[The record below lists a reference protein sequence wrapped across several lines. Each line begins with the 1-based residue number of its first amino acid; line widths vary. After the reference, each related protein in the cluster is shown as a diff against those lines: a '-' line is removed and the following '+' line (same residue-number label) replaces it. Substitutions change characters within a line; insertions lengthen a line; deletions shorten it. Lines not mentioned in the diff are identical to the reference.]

1 MSKSETVLVKIKY
14 TVSHDGVIY
23 NPGDSF
29 ECPNE
34 HFEALKECFD
44 LKDGTPVVPVDKT
57 NAPDVN
63 DREAQIKF
71 WDRKKVDE
79 IKSELDSRGLPFP
92 DDGKKAELIE
102 ILVGPEDGAE

>member
-23 NPGDSF
+23 NPGDTF
-29 ECPNE
+29 DCPVE
-34 HFEALKECFD
+34 VYETLKECFD
-44 LKDGTPVVPVDKT
+44 LKDGAPVAPVDKT
-57 NAPDVN
+57 GLPASN

-79 IKSELDSRGLPFP
+79 IKAELDTRGLPYP